1 MGTVDPSTL
10 HPNSSPHPFKT
21 FLLPSPYLLL
31 LQPFVAAGIQQ
42 QQQQQQQEAADHNS
56 SSSSSSIYL
65 PLLACDDVLLRHA
78 PPVGSSHPERPDR
91 TAAIMARLRATGLV
105 QRCKRVSVTGMCST
119 VRVFSMMIYTKYNNI
134 VFYNNFLRNNISCV
148 IIIINNDNIAKK

>member
-21 FLLPSPYLLL
+21 FLLPSPHLLL

-42 QQQQQQQEAADHNS
+42 QHQQHQQQQQQEAADHNS
-56 SSSSSSIYL
+56 SSSSSSYL

-119 VRVFSMMIYTKYNNI
+119 VRVFSMIIYKKYNNI
-134 VFYNNFLRNNISCV
+134 IFYNNFLCNNISC
-148 IIIINNDNIAKK
+148 IIIILNNDNI